1 MWRLS
6 RQKGAGVNDRFASV
20 NLGGARIAA
29 AIARTGT
36 CLGIVLAVAAVG
48 LLAQPAAPAA
58 KPAPVVLA
66 NDKLELTIGLSGG
79 RFQRLLLRDGEPL
92 SPLATMG
99 HFLALDGFG
108 AASEEERAAGMPG
121 HGEAGRTLMKVIA
134 SQESGPVR
142 SVVIQGVFPL
152 AQETLTRTIEMVD
165 GENVVY
171 VSSELESALSVDR
184 PVSWAEHATLG
195 PPYLEPGKITIDM
208 PATRCRVRAEKA
220 GSTGKLAYLKDFDW
234 PMAPL
239 TKGGQVNLL
248 TVPVGETSLDLASC
262 LMDPARTYGY
272 VTALRADKQLLFG
285 YVFRRSEYPWLMSWM
300 NYSGDA
306 RAARGIEF
314 STQPFD
320 VSHRETV
327 DAHEMF
333 GAPTYKW
340 LPAKSRM
347 RTRFL
352 FFFTR
357 VPADFGEVG
366 DVILED
372 GYVKIRSKSGK
383 TLAITAKQGLG

>member
-1 MWRLS
+1 ML
-6 RQKGAGVNDRFASV
+6 RFLVAFC
-20 NLGGARIAA
+20 LAA
-29 AIARTGT
+29 A
-36 CLGIVLAVAAVG
+36 G
-48 LLAQPAAPAA
+48 LYSQQPRPPEA
-58 KPAPVVLA
+58 KPAPLVLA
-66 NDKLELTIGLSGG
+66 NDKLELTVGLTGG
-79 RFQRLLLRDGEPL
+79 RFLRLLLREGEPL

-108 AASEEERAAGMPG
+108 TPSDEERAAGMPG
-121 HGEAGRTLMKVIA
+121 HGEANRSPAKVIA
-134 SQESGPVR
+134 SNESGPVR
-142 SVVIQGVFPL
+142 SVTMQSWLPL

-171 VSSELESALSVDR
+171 VTSELESALAIDR

-195 PPYLEPGKITIDM
+195 PPFLEPGKITVDM

-239 TKGGQVNLL
+239 TKGGLVSLL
-248 TVPVGETSLDLASC
+248 SVPVGETSLDLASC
-262 LMDPARTYGY
+262 LIDPARTYGF
-272 VTALRADKQLLFG
+272 VTAFRADRQLLFG

-327 DAHEMF
+327 GAHEMF

-340 LPAKSRM
+340 LPAKSKI

-357 VPADFGEVG
+357 VPADFGDVG
-366 DVILED
+366 DVSFES
-372 GYVKIRSKSGK
+372 GSVKIRDKSGK
-383 TLAITAKQGLG
+383 TVALPARLGLEQVSAALAGQTPLR

>member
-1 MWRLS
+1 
-6 RQKGAGVNDRFASV
+6 
-20 NLGGARIAA
+20 
-29 AIARTGT
+29 
-36 CLGIVLAVAAVG
+36 
-48 LLAQPAAPAA
+48 
-58 KPAPVVLA
+58 
-66 NDKLELTIGLSGG
+66 
-79 RFQRLLLRDGEPL
+79 
-92 SPLATMG
+92 
-99 HFLALDGFG
+99 
-108 AASEEERAAGMPG
+108 MPG
-121 HGEAGRTLMKVIA
+121 HGEANRIPVKVLA
-134 SQESGPVR
+134 TQESGPVH
-142 SVVIQGVFPL
+142 SVTMQSTLPL
-152 AQETLTRTIEMVD
+152 AQETLTRTVEMVE

-171 VSSELESALSVDR
+171 VTSELESALAVDR

-239 TKGGQVNLL
+239 TKGGLVNLL

-262 LMDPARTYGY
+262 LINPARTYGY

-333 GAPTYKW
+333 STPTYMW
-340 LPAKSRM
+340 LPAKSKM

-357 VPADFGEVG
+357 VPADFGDVG
-366 DVILED
+366 DVSLED
-372 GYVKIRSKSGK
+372 GHVNIHDKSGRIVA
-383 TLAITAKQGLG
+383 LPARQGL

>member
-1 MWRLS
+1 MTRGLT
-6 RQKGAGVNDRFASV
+6 ALFV
-20 NLGGARIAA
+20 LG
-29 AIARTGT
+29 TG
-36 CLGIVLAVAAVG
+36 LF
-48 LLAQPAAPAA
+48 AQPAPPGGAQPTTAI
-58 KPAPVVLA
+58 LA
-66 NDKLELTIGLSGG
+66 NDKLELTIGLTGA
-79 RFQRLLLRDGEPL
+79 RFLRLLLRDGEPL

-108 AASEEERAAGMPG
+108 APSSEERAAGMPM
-121 HGEAGRTLMKVIA
+121 HGEANRIAAQVIA
-134 SQESGPVR
+134 TRESGPVR
-142 SVVIQGVFPL
+142 SVILQMSLPL
-152 AQETLTRTIEMVD
+152 AQETLTRTVELAD
-165 GENVVY
+165 GENIVY
-171 VSSELESALSVDR
+171 VTSELESALAVDR

-220 GSTGKLAYLKDFDW
+220 GSTGRLAYLQDFDW

-239 TKGGQVNLL
+239 AKGGTVSLL

-262 LMDPARTYGY
+262 LMNPSRTYEY
-272 VTALRADKQLLFG
+272 VTALRPDKQLLFG
-285 YVFRRSEYPWLMSWM
+285 YVFRREDYPWLMSWM

-340 LPAKSRM
+340 LPAKSKI

-352 FFFTR
+352 FFYTKT
-357 VPADFGEVG
+357 PADFTGVA
-366 DVILED
+366 DVVLED
-372 GYVKIRSKSGK
+372 GQVKIKDNSGK
-383 TLAITAKQGLG
+383 TVALNARLGL